1 MKSDEEL
8 GLYEEPKQ
16 ETNMSNITAN
26 QLIKDWKKTLESEW
40 IQLDNLDEAKL
51 VFDEEGNV
59 VVENEHGTQFPVSD
73 LSDAELDIFYTNLI

>member
-1 MKSDEEL
+1 MKNPQ
-8 GLYEEPKQ
+8 EEPKQ

-73 LSDAELDIFYTNLI
+73 LSYIELDIFYTNLIYLI

>member
-1 MKSDEEL
+1 MNANDLVKHFKS
-8 GLYEEPKQ
+8 
-16 ETNMSNITAN
+16 
-26 QLIKDWKKTLESEW
+26 TLESEW

-73 LSDAELDIFYTNLI
+73 LSEEEIQIFYNNI

>member
-1 MKSDEEL
+1 M
-8 GLYEEPKQ
+8 KQ

-51 VFDEEGNV
+51 VFDEESNV

>member
-1 MKSDEEL
+1 M
-8 GLYEEPKQ
+8 KQ

-26 QLIKDWKKTLESEW
+26 QLIKDWKKTLESER

-59 VVENEHGTQFPVSD
+59 VVENEDGTQFPVSD